1 MKRDGQPG
9 RKKMGLSLPP
19 WRRIEIDDE
28 WQSSRG
34 NGGKRERERDE
45 IIKYKLA

>member
-1 MKRDGQPG
+1 MSGSRV
-9 RKKMGLSLPP
+9 
-19 WRRIEIDDE
+19 DDE
-28 WQSSRG
+28 RG